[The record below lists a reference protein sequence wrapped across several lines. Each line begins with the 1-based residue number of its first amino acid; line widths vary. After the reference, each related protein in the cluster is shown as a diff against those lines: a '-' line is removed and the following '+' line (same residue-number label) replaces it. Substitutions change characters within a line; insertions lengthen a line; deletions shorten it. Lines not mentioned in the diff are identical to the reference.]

1 MLWLILIWPVKVL
14 VLVSLDCH
22 CQLYFSG
29 CWQWAEVIMA
39 GEQVIGLE
47 REEATHP

>member
-1 MLWLILIWPVKVL
+1 MVDIDWPVKVL
-14 VLVSLDCH
+14 VLLVSVDCCH

-39 GEQVIGLE
+39 GEQVVGLE
-47 REEATHP
+47 QEEATPP